1 MCLLRAKVKNAF
13 FRIAI
18 THAMFTALM
27 LHMLTLALP
36 INQPLGSYFLE
47 QIVKKVCLWTTYIVI
62 DFIIHVQ
69 GGNKKKMQM
78 FCRKQKRQYTC
89 SKQTVYIKILQRII
103 GIFQMTI
110 LLALGWAYTLLN
122 FGLWVLGIVF
132 WLEYFDWLDL
142 SHDKKGYVYVSGI
155 FDITFHINNN
165 SWSFLA

>member
-69 GGNKKKMQM
+69 GGNKKRCK
-78 FCRKQKRQYTC
+78 CSAENRNGNILVVNKQC
-89 SKQTVYIKILQRII
+89 
-103 GIFQMTI
+103 
-110 LLALGWAYTLLN
+110 
-122 FGLWVLGIVF
+122 VLKF
-132 WLEYFDWLDL
+132 SRE
-142 SHDKKGYVYVSGI
+142 
-155 FDITFHINNN
+155 
-165 SWSFLA
+165 

>member
-47 QIVKKVCLWTTYIVI
+47 QIVKKSLFMNYIVI

-78 FCRKQKRQYTC
+78 FCRKQKQQYTY
-89 SKQTVYIKILQRII
+89 SKQTVCIKILQRII
-103 GIFQMTI
+103 GIFHMTI
-110 LLALGWAYTLLN
+110 LLGLG
-122 FGLWVLGIVF
+122 
-132 WLEYFDWLDL
+132 
-142 SHDKKGYVYVSGI
+142 
-155 FDITFHINNN
+155 
-165 SWSFLA
+165 

>member
-47 QIVKKVCLWTTYIVI
+47 QIVKKSLFMNYIVI

-69 GGNKKKMQM
+69 GGNKKRCK
-78 FCRKQKRQYTC
+78 CSAENRNSNILIVNKQC
-89 SKQTVYIKILQRII
+89 
-103 GIFQMTI
+103 
-110 LLALGWAYTLLN
+110 
-122 FGLWVLGIVF
+122 VLKF
-132 WLEYFDWLDL
+132 SRE
-142 SHDKKGYVYVSGI
+142 
-155 FDITFHINNN
+155 
-165 SWSFLA
+165 